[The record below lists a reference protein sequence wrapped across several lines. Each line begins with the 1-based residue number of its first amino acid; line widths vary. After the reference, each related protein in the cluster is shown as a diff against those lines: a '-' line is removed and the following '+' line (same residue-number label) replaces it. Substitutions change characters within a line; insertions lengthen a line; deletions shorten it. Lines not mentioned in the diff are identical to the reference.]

1 MFYNE
6 DLRREAKTAG
16 VRFWQ
21 ISEVLGISEPS
32 MTRLLRHELPPEKKA
47 QIRGIIQQLA
57 KKDGVKN
64 AG

>member
-1 MFYNE
+1 MLCNN
-6 DLRREAKTAG
+6 DLRTEAKMAG
-16 VRFWQ
+16 VRLWE
-21 ISEVLGISEPS
+21 ISEALKISDPT